1 MTTYNILTIGASL
14 EPKLAGKFNIADTEN
29 FLDRLEE
36 VLYILFK
43 LEPKS
48 LAWRRE
54 FLKHLSV
61 EFTYHFCEDSR
72 VEKQGNNI
80 IVYEENEGWKS
91 PYFFS
96 NFFQKNIYK
105 SRIYGIIRV

>member
-54 FLKHLSV
+54 FLKHLAV
-61 EFTYHFCEDSR
+61 EFTYHFCEDFR
-72 VEKQGNNI
+72 IEKQGNNI
-80 IVYEENEGWKS
+80 I
-91 PYFFS
+91 
-96 NFFQKNIYK
+96 IYK
-105 SRIYGIIRV
+105 K

>member
-54 FLKHLSV
+54 IGRASCR
-61 EFTYHFCEDSR
+61 ER
-72 VEKQGNNI
+72 V
-80 IVYEENEGWKS
+80 
-91 PYFFS
+91 
-96 NFFQKNIYK
+96 
-105 SRIYGIIRV
+105 